1 MPEARRL
8 GGPIGPASE
17 ATLPDLSLPDS
28 EAAPNNCG
36 KLINPIPDLG
46 AEPP

>member
-17 ATLPDLSLPDS
+17 ATLHDLSLPDS